1 MPGHRGS
8 PGSGFGGRLAWEASG
23 PAASAPVS
31 GGASRPRGDG
41 VGREVLK
48 GEGPTEGREGG
59 RSQCVRDLIE
69 GGSESKAQ
77 REGAG
82 VEAEERPGALR
93 GSD

>member
-1 MPGHRGS
+1 M
-8 PGSGFGGRLAWEASG
+8 
-23 PAASAPVS
+23 
-31 GGASRPRGDG
+31 
-41 VGREVLK
+41 GREGLK

-59 RSQCVRDLIE
+59 RSQCVRDLSE